1 MGLLDT
7 VMDYYK
13 TIVGKQY
20 VNEAANAYGAEGK
33 LNVGN
38 EPDAYRHL
46 LWTAEMARKTNP
58 TIAKGVSDYHE
69 KISLP
74 FGMFGTA
81 HPLQTKEEKEMDL
94 HNNALGIEIGQQS
107 QSYEDTIRLVK
118 ELMKTNNVVIN
129 EPKTSPNTYTSYAK
143 QKGLL

>member
-1 MGLLDT
+1 
-7 VMDYYK
+7 MDWFNKLKDYAQ
-13 TIVGKQY
+13 TIHGNQY
-20 VNEAANAYGAEGK
+20 INEAVDTYGSQTGV
-33 LNVGN
+33 NVNN
-38 EPDAYRHL
+38 EADAYRHL

-107 QSYEDTIRLVK
+107 QSYEDTIRLAK

-129 EPKTSPNTYTSYAK
+129 EPKTSPNTYTSYVK